1 MFRIKIEKRENEQ
14 KKKKEVYRRI
24 MSTYVFLYSSYA
36 TEKKCLDPAFS
47 LERLLLRRG
56 TKVFV
61 YCLL

>member
-1 MFRIKIEKRENEQ
+1 MFRIKIEKRKNEE
-14 KKKKEVYRRI
+14 KKEVYRRI
-24 MSTYVFLYSSYA
+24 MSTYVFLYYSYA